1 MILKRMKNTTVIYF
15 PNIDSLSDFF
25 DSMRNNKYYTK
36 SHCLYNMAYSRQL
49 IKGNETKNDMTNY
62 K

>member
-1 MILKRMKNTTVIYF
+1 MKNTTVIYF

-25 DSMRNNKYYTK
+25 DNMRNNKYYTK
-36 SHCLYNMAYSRQL
+36 SHCLYNMVYSRQL
-49 IKGNETKNDMTNY
+49 IKGNETKNGMTNY